1 MKKEVGL
8 WIDHRNAVIVTLNEK
23 GDETK
28 RINSNMEKH
37 VRFGGG
43 AQDVTEEDIRDRRF
57 TNHLNKYYDEV
68 ITCLGDAT
76 SIFVLGP
83 GEAKVEIKKRI
94 EDDKSKKCLVNIE
107 TADKMTDTQI
117 ESKVK
122 NYFLQPDSVEEEQ
135 KPKK

>member
-1 MKKEVGL
+1 MKTDAGL
-8 WIDHRNAVIVTLNEK
+8 WIDHRNAVVVILNEK
-23 GDETK
+23 GEETK

-37 VRFGGG
+37 IRFGGG
-43 AQDVTEEDIRDRRF
+43 AQDNTEEDIRDRRF

-68 ITCLGDAT
+68 ITCIGNAT
-76 SIFVLGP
+76 SILVFGP
-83 GEAKVEIKKRI
+83 GEAKIELKKRI

-107 TADKMTDTQI
+107 TADKMTDAQI

-135 KPKK
+135 KSKK

>member
-1 MKKEVGL
+1 MKTDAGL
-8 WIDHRNAVIVTLNEK
+8 WIDHRNAIVVILNGKE
-23 GDETK
+23 ETK

-76 SIFVLGP
+76 SILVFGP
-83 GEAKVEIKKRI
+83 GEAKVELKKRI
-94 EDDKSKKCLVNIE
+94 ESDKIKNCSVVIE

-122 NYFLQPDSVEEEQ
+122 NYFLQPYSVEEEQ
-135 KPKK
+135 KSKK